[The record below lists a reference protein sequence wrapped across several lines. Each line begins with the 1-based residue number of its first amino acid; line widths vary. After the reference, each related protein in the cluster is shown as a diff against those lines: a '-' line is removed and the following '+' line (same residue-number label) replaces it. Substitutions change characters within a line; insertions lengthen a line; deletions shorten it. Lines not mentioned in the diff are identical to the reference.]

1 MIIPKGRIL
10 IYQKA
15 IDLRKSYLSLSALI
29 EQELSSNSMSEDAY
43 VFINRNKTL
52 AKVLWWDRTGWC
64 LFIKKLS
71 SSKYRISDSGVLKE
85 LEIKGIRMFFD
96 GL

>member
-1 MIIPKGRIL
+1 MIIPKGRVW
-10 IYQKA
+10 IYQKSV
-15 IDLRKSYLSLSALI
+15 DLRKSYLRLSALV
-29 EQELSSNSMSEDAY
+29 EQELSVNPMSEDAY
-43 VFINRNKTL
+43 VFINRDKSL